1 MNKIHNIDNVNLIEG
16 INDIITSLNNTI
28 NLQLHK
34 ETLDIKTKI
43 RLSHKISDFLDNTF
57 NYDGNLVNKVHKL
70 CLDLAHD
77 YDIDLSSNVGINLYQ
92 YDITIL
98 KIVLREL
105 NLNNI
110 LYEC

>member
-1 MNKIHNIDNVNLIEG
+1 L
-16 INDIITSLNNTI
+16 I

-57 NYDGNLVNKVHKL
+57 NYDGNLDNKVHKL

-77 YDIDLSSNVGINLYQ
+77 YDNPLKSDLNSCQNSYAEYSYRLF
-92 YDITIL
+92 D
-98 KIVLREL
+98 
-105 NLNNI
+105 
-110 LYEC
+110 